1 MWEMFQPTLPHSC
14 LWILWGVP
22 SKSNHAKLVV
32 ESLSIISVDWWMKL
46 EDEDYQEDPC
56 AATDPLNKV
65 QKQWGLMY
73 SWKFSHSFCSLLSY
87 LKHVRNWSLLRFG
100 GIEQELTY
108 LCELQ
113 INLTVYV
120 TGFIKQLMETDRV
133 SFEHMCQ
140 VRSYMH
146 LDNLVSTIS
155 NLVTFGVLQA
165 MIITP
170 SVQS

>member
-1 MWEMFQPTLPHSC
+1 MFQHTLSHSC

-22 SKSNHAKLVV
+22 RKSNHSKLVV
-32 ESLSIISVDWWMKL
+32 ESLYFINSVDWWMKL

-73 SWKFSHSFCSLLSY
+73 SWKFSHSFCSFLRY
-87 LKHVRNWSLLRFG
+87 VKHVKNWSLFWFG

-140 VRSYMH
+140 VQFYMH
-146 LDNLVSTIS
+146 LDNFVPTIS
-155 NLVTFGVLQA
+155 HMVTFGALQA
-165 MIITP
+165 LILTP